1 MRRRHDP
8 LIDLPSP
15 CIHHWLCGEM
25 DQQVVHAIC
34 KKCDAKADFNQ
45 GQYPWSVRLLP
56 RQLYDAT
63 SHWTKSVNEVGPAHI
78 VEAEY

>member
-1 MRRRHDP
+1 V
-8 LIDLPSP
+8 
-15 CIHHWLCGEM
+15 

-45 GQYPWSVRLLP
+45 DQYPWSVRLLP

-63 SHWTKSVNEVGPAHI
+63 SHWAKSVNEVGPAHI